1 MNTVFHEL
9 IGVCVLSYIDDILI
23 YSPTLEQHQTD
34 VERVLQLLQRH
45 KLYIKE
51 YERNIFNVPEE
62 ELNQFKQTEFYKKEV
77 SALKSTNEI
86 HKLAKKLLSEKKIK
100 EAWIVLSTKY

>member
-62 ELNQFKQTEFYKKEV
+62 ELNQLLKYNVVNPHRLDGSRQKSKKFDCQLQDCQRI
-77 SALKSTNEI
+77 SNDCP
-86 HKLAKKLLSEKKIK
+86 
-100 EAWIVLSTKY
+100 